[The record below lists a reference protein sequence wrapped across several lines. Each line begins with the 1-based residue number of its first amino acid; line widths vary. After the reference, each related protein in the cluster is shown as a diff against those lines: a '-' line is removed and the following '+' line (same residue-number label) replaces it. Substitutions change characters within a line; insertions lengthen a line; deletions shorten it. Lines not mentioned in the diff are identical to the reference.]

1 MTGYFV
7 QLVSKYFEDGSA
19 KRLLVRRTNDAAE
32 KEASAAL
39 VNKIIVSCAACCSML
54 RQAESRK
61 ELSES
66 DSKRLESGSQ
76 NKQILV

>member
-39 VNKIIVSCAACCSML
+39 VNKIIVSCAAVAVCSGEL
-54 RQAESRK
+54 SREK

-66 DSKRLESGSQ
+66 DPKRLESGSQ